1 MKNLRAIGRLLFFA
15 FYTLYKSGQIIFA
28 NLLLRADMRRTLRIR
43 QRWAKVLLP
52 MIGLRVHKEGT
63 APDFPCILMANH
75 RSYIDP
81 AVLARDVPG
90 YGVAKAEMANWPV
103 VGWGARVAGVLFIRR
118 EDPKS
123 RKATLSGIAEKVRE
137 GFPVIL
143 FVEGTTHT
151 KPSTVDF
158 RPGGFKLAA
167 EEGIKI
173 VPVAIEFQSKADCWV
188 DDDTFLPHLFR
199 RFREKNRH
207 VHVHYGPVLSG
218 SDPVALLRDCKAW
231 IDGELSTIQKGFL
244 QKPLN

>member
-1 MKNLRAIGRLLFFA
+1 MKTLRAVTRLLFFA

-52 MIGLRVHKEGT
+52 MIGLQVHKQGT

-75 RSYIDP
+75 RSYLDP

-123 RKATLSGIAEKVRE
+123 RKVTLSGIAGKVKE

-151 KPSTVDF
+151 QPATVDF
-158 RPGGFKLAA
+158 KPGGFKLAA
-167 EEGIKI
+167 AEGLNI
-173 VPVAIEFQSKADCWV
+173 VPVAIEFESKADYWV

-199 RFREKNRH
+199 RFKVKKRH
-207 VHVHYGPVLSG
+207 VHVHYGPVMRG
-218 SDPVALLRDCKAW
+218 SDPEALLRDTRAW
-231 IDGELSTIQKGFL
+231 IDGELSTMQKGFL
-244 QKPLN
+244 EKPLK